1 MLLEHQE
8 NDIESELLKGVLPL
22 LLYQLLNLKN
32 INSAGHFQFHITTQ
46 HGSLYVKKKTR

>member
-22 LLYQLLNLKN
+22 LLYQL
-32 INSAGHFQFHITTQ
+32 FQDTTTEFEK
-46 HGSLYVKKKTR
+46 Y